1 MSVWGELR
9 KRSSG
14 EVIRKEDLHISK
26 VDITKCDVRGHRFPV
41 GKKYLGKTINDD
53 MNKNLRW
60 YRLNFRF
67 IDQKNYDEDHRRWY
81 YFRQFIVVNSNMSN
95 DMVKHYF
102 NKYINEVISSMGEFD
117 GCISDDQ
124 QLYWGD
130 KNKSRIS
137 MLDDKIKEHNKN
149 MMENYA

>member
-1 MSVWGELR
+1 MSAWGDMMR
-9 KRSSG
+9 RGCG
-14 EVIRKEDLHISK
+14 ESVRKEDLHISK
-26 VDITKCDVRGHRFPV
+26 VDITKCETRGHRFPV

-53 MNKNLRW
+53 MSKNLRW

-102 NKYINEVISSMGEFD
+102 NKYINEVISNMGEFD

-124 QLYWGD
+124 QLYWGE